1 MSTPRRRFL
10 HAMTGLAA
18 VSAAAGPH
26 SAAAGTPAPGVLP
39 KVRLGKAEVSRLI
52 IGENPFYGYSHFNR
66 ILDQTMREWYT
77 PERVIEVLRR
87 CEQGGI
93 NTWEFTHSDRSIS
106 DLKRFQAEGGG
117 LQWILLSSREMV
129 ENPAVIGEMAR
140 LKPLAM
146 VHHGGVTDRLIRDGK
161 SQQVR
166 DFLERVRDA
175 GVLAG
180 MSTHNPDNVR
190 RAEEENWDL
199 DLYMT
204 CCYRLTRTPEEIR
217 QITRELPLPA
227 GEVYLKG
234 DPERMFQVVRQ
245 TKKTCLAFKVLA
257 AGRRIAS
264 AEQVDAAFR
273 FAFDSI
279 KPQDCIIVGMYPR
292 YTDEVKENCDRV
304 RRVLHV

>member
-10 HAMTGLAA
+10 HAMTGIAA
-18 VSAAAGPH
+18 ASAATAAH
-26 SAAAGTPAPGVLP
+26 NAAGTPAAGVLP
-39 KVRLGKAEVSRLI
+39 KVHLGKAELSRLI

-77 PERVIEVLRR
+77 PERVVDVLRR
-87 CEQGGI
+87 SEQGGI
-93 NTWEFTHSDRSIS
+93 NTWEFTHSERSIA

-129 ENPAVIGEMAR
+129 ENPAVIRDMAK
-140 LKPLAM
+140 LKPLAI
-146 VHHGGVTDRLIRDGK
+146 VHHGGVTDRLFRDGK
-161 SQQVR
+161 SQQVH
-166 DFLERVRDA
+166 DFLKRVRDA

-190 RAEEENWDL
+190 RAEEQNWDL

-227 GEVYLKG
+227 GEVYLEG

-257 AGRRIAS
+257 AGRRIGS

-292 YTDEVKENCDRV
+292 YTDEVRENCDRV
-304 RRVLHV
+304 RRVLRAT

>member
-1 MSTPRRRFL
+1 MSTPRRSFL

-18 VSAAAGPH
+18 ASAVSAAPG
-26 SAAAGTPAPGVLP
+26 SESPAGVLP
-39 KVRLGKAEVSRLI
+39 KVRLGKTEVSRLI
-52 IGENPFYGYSHFNR
+52 IGENPMYGYSHFNR

-77 PERVIEVLRR
+77 PERVVDVLRR
-87 CEQGGI
+87 AEQNGI
-93 NTWEFTHSDRSIS
+93 NTWEFTHSERSVS

-129 ENPAVIGEMAR
+129 ENPATIGELAK
-140 LKPLAM
+140 LKPVAM

-161 SQQVR
+161 SQQIR
-166 DFLERVRDA
+166 DFLKRVRDT

-204 CCYRLTRTPEEIR
+204 CCYRLTRTPDEIR

-227 GEVYLKG
+227 GEVYLEG

-292 YTDEVKENCDRV
+292 YTDEVRENCDRV
-304 RRVLHV
+304 RRLVRAV